1 MKTLKEIKGG
11 LRYAAGLP
19 RFFREPLKVDLVASR
34 QGRAAAFLRIAQRGI
49 YARPRS
55 PYLLLLQHAGIDFG
69 TLERLV
75 LQTDVEGAL
84 ERLHEAGV
92 FITLN
97 EFKGRRPVQ
106 RGSLV
111 LETTEADFDNP
122 LLTHHYTAR
131 SGGSRGTGRRLRIDL
146 DLLSHEAAYL
156 RDFQSGFG
164 TQSRPLAIWRPV
176 PPATAGLKILLRYAK
191 LGRQVE
197 RWFSQTSFSDWRHAL
212 LTRFTVFCG
221 PGLPQPQHLPTGEAA
236 VVARWLADKVRIG
249 TPALLECSVSAAVR
263 VCLAAQQTQMDIGG
277 TFFRIGGEPYTAAKA
292 AVIAASDCQAACNYS
307 MSEVGT
313 IGIACPEADELDD
326 VHLLED
332 KLAAIQRDVA
342 VGSGTVP
349 AFVLTTLLPSCP
361 KLMLNVESDDYGIL
375 ETRSCGCPLGKLGF
389 HRHISHI
396 RSYEKLCSEGMSFV
410 GTELL
415 RLLEEVLPKEFG
427 GTLGNYQLVEEEH
440 ESLTRVSLLVS
451 PAVGQ
456 IDDQK
461 IISRVLQLLR
471 SYPGGQVMAD
481 SWRDAGTLRLVRHEP
496 YMTGASKVMP
506 LHILRQPQSRPTSS
520 AGPQP

>member
-1 MKTLKEIKGG
+1 M
-11 LRYAAGLP
+11 
-19 RFFREPLKVDLVASR
+19 
-34 QGRAAAFLRIAQRGI
+34 
-49 YARPRS
+49 
-55 PYLLLLQHAGIDFG
+55 
-69 TLERLV
+69 
-75 LQTDVEGAL
+75 
-84 ERLHEAGV
+84 
-92 FITLN
+92 
-97 EFKGRRPVQ
+97 
-106 RGSLV
+106 
-111 LETTEADFDNP
+111 
-122 LLTHHYTAR
+122 
-131 SGGSRGTGRRLRIDL
+131 
-146 DLLSHEAAYL
+146 
-156 RDFQSGFG
+156 
-164 TQSRPLAIWRPV
+164 
-176 PPATAGLKILLRYAK
+176 
-191 LGRQVE
+191 
-197 RWFSQTSFSDWRHAL
+197 
-212 LTRFTVFCG
+212 
-221 PGLPQPQHLPTGEAA
+221 

-263 VCLAAQQTQMDIGG
+263 VCLAAQQAQLDIGG
-277 TFFRIGGEPYTAAKA
+277 SFFRIGGEPYTKAKA
-292 AVIAASDCQAACNYS
+292 AVISASGCQAACNYS

-313 IGIACPEADELDD
+313 IGIACPETSELDD

-332 KLAAIQRDVA
+332 KIAAIQRDVA

-427 GTLGNYQLVEEEH
+427 GNLGDYQLLEEEQQ
-440 ESLTRVSLLVS
+440 SLTRVSLLVS

-456 IDDQK
+456 IDDQR

-471 SYPGGQVMAD
+471 TYPGGQVMAD
-481 SWRDAGTLRLVRHEP
+481 SWRDAGTLRLVRREP
-496 YMTGASKVMP
+496 YVTGASKVMP
-506 LHILRQPQSRPTSS
+506 LHILGKSRPESTSS